1 MRIAIIKTETVID
14 DSIEELHY
22 KEVMTVERI
31 CENETEVEKEFLS
44 LQQDLK
50 EINSD
55 QEIFLS
61 TIPMR
66 SFRIAKDSIKE
77 IS

>member
-44 LQQDLK
+44 LQQ
-50 EINSD
+50 
-55 QEIFLS
+55 EIFLS